1 MDYTRMM
8 IITLDEK
15 SVLFSTDAQKLG
27 VHVEKYF
34 SKRPFVVK

>member
-15 SVLFSTDAQKLG
+15 NQFCFQLMRKKLG
-27 VHVEKYF
+27 VHVEKNIF
-34 SKRPFVVK
+34 F